1 MLIVVFLN
9 VMPTVAMASVEG
21 QKASAFSSLKKVKT
35 INKTLQL
42 KLAMGTANLANH
54 LA

>member
-1 MLIVVFLN
+1 MLVNEFIQKFLN
-9 VMPTVAMASVEG
+9 VMSIVAMASVEG

-42 KLAMGTANLANH
+42 KPGKGAGIW
-54 LA
+54 